1 MSILHFVKASDI
13 KFDYC
18 FLEVS
23 RNEGDSPFMDIRISD
38 DRELSFF
45 IYTNQGEISLSPEE
59 WGEINE
65 KGQAF
70 YKSEIENEDS
80 FNNWTS

>member
-1 MSILHFVKASDI
+1 MNILHFVKVSDI
-13 KFDYC
+13 EFDYC
-18 FLEVS
+18 FLEVFL
-23 RNEGDSPFMDIRISD
+23 NEGDLPFMDIRISD

-45 IYTNQGEISLSPEE
+45 IYAHQGEISLSLEE
-59 WGEINE
+59 WIEINE

-80 FNNWTS
+80 INNWTR